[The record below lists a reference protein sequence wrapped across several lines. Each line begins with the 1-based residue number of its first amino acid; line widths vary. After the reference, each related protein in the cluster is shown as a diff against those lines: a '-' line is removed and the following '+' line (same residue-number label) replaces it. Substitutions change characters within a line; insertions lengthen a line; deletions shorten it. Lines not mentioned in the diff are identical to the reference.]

1 MKILFQRTI
10 QDLTTGIMPADRS
23 GLGYTTDTFVKQ
35 APVFI
40 STHIYADYNTIGYFN
55 VREASELTEL
65 GRTPFEIACF
75 ETTRF

>member
-1 MKILFQRTI
+1 MKTLGTNQPPLVF
-10 QDLTTGIMPADRS
+10 AES
-23 GLGYTTDTFVKQ
+23 GTFANDTFVKQ

-40 STHIYADYNTIGYFN
+40 STHIYVDYNTIGYFN